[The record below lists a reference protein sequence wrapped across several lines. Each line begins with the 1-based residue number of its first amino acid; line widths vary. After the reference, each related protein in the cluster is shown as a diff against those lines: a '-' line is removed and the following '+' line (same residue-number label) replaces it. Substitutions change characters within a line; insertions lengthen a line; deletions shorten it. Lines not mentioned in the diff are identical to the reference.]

1 MIIYDEKIKYAEI
14 IRCAVK
20 KLNSIYDRY
29 GIGTAYQ
36 IKTDDIGVNWLRTRV
51 GVMAGVHPAIRQLRL
66 NRQASSA
73 VFQLGAIPELLG
85 PQEPLDGFL

>member
-1 MIIYDEKIKYAEI
+1 M
-14 IRCAVK
+14 CSG
-20 KLNSIYDRY
+20 KLNNSYDIY

-85 PQEPLDGFL
+85 PQEPLDGFLRYRHFRIGELGLGAD

>member
-1 MIIYDEKIKYAEI
+1 MIIYDEKIKYVEI